1 MATTTDTVST
11 RRLIQVLVIVV
22 AALALVGVSVFKF
35 AGHVVYEKA
44 AALGE
49 AVVLPGG
56 VDLYDQTQIAAQAD
70 ALGVSVSFSPDFA
83 EDGQVV
89 VHSWIP
95 HASVC
100 LYLPA
105 AGMGSWEIGDEP
117 CDGTS
122 LRGGVAS
129 VPADERASAGISD
142 PQSWADADNP
152 LIAVVGS
159 GSQATGYGDVYVQN
173 EGPDD
178 VVAVTVTGFNKVTG
192 EPGPKAYFEA
202 SVWVRCQPI
211 EGCQYREVAQ
221 APSGR
226 TSSRTFTPS
235 TAFIRV
241 DQDTTA
247 VRVGV
252 RQCLDIKL
260 RLGNDVCTDW
270 NFVGPINVP
279 DNPQLS
285 GNNK

>member
-1 MATTTDTVST
+1 MTTTDAVNT
-11 RRLIQVLVIVV
+11 RRVTLVLVIVV
-22 AALALVGVSVFKF
+22 TALVLVGVGVFKF
-35 AGHVVYEKA
+35 AGHVAYEKA

-56 VDLYDQTQIAAQAD
+56 VDLYDQTQIAAKAD

-100 LYLPA
+100 VYLPA
-105 AGMGSWEIGDEP
+105 TGMGSWVIGDEP
-117 CDGTS
+117 CDGPS

-152 LIAVVGS
+152 LIAVGS

-247 VRVGV
+247 VRVAV

-260 RLGNDVCTDW
+260 MLGNDVCTDW

-279 DNPQLS
+279 DNPQSS
-285 GNNK
+285 GINE

>member
-1 MATTTDTVST
+1 MRWPV
-11 RRLIQVLVIVV
+11 
-22 AALALVGVSVFKF
+22 
-35 AGHVVYEKA
+35 
-44 AALGE
+44 
-49 AVVLPGG
+49 PG
-56 VDLYDQTQIAAQAD
+56 
-70 ALGVSVSFSPDFA
+70 
-83 EDGQVV
+83 
-89 VHSWIP
+89 
-95 HASVC
+95 
-100 LYLPA
+100 
-105 AGMGSWEIGDEP
+105 
-117 CDGTS
+117 
-122 LRGGVAS
+122 GGVAS

-202 SVWVRCQPI
+202 SVWVDVNPSK
-211 EGCQYREVAQ
+211 VASTAKLSH

-247 VRVGV
+247 VRVAV

-279 DNPQLS
+279 DNPQVS
-285 GNNK
+285 GDNK